1 LFFRNKKLKVD
12 AKVFLPY
19 HFLNRAAVAVVK
31 IQVFTLEA
39 E

>member
-1 LFFRNKKLKVD
+1 VD

-19 HFLNRAAVAVVK
+19 NSLNRAAVAVVK

-39 E
+39 ESENAM

>member
-1 LFFRNKKLKVD
+1 VD
-12 AKVFLPY
+12 AKVFLPCN
-19 HFLNRAAVAVVK
+19 FLNRAAVAVVK